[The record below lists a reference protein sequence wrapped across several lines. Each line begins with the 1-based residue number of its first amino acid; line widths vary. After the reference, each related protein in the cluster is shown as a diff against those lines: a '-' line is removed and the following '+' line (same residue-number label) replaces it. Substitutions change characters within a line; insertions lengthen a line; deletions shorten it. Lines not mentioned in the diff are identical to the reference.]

1 MLTSSATF
9 HALGTHLPVSD
20 APFVGNTPMGLVNDH
35 DAYCVRLSRAG
46 KLDQLATAGFFA
58 KVGLTASS
66 TTRDPLLQF
75 GLGVPVRA
83 T

>member
-1 MLTSSATF
+1 MW
-9 HALGTHLPVSD
+9 
-20 APFVGNTPMGLVNDH
+20 APFVGNTPMGLINDH

-75 GLGVPVRA
+75 GLGVPSVHSPIAYLRQDQMSI